1 MSQLNKPRSH
11 CQRVRKR
18 AKVNAVPWKLRE
30 KNISIR
36 RARLTINTTKNS
48 NIIKIE
54 ECSLML
60 RTQQLTTLE
69 NIGFNAWW
77 SRRAVRK
84 EYMESDEMHKVN
96 TDAVLLG
103 CEGRREKQGRAGA
116 GSRVKG
122 FFFCFLF

>member
-1 MSQLNKPRSH
+1 M
-11 CQRVRKR
+11 
-18 AKVNAVPWKLRE
+18 NAVPRKLRE
-30 KNISIR
+30 KSISIR

-48 NIIKIE
+48 NMIKIE

-60 RTQQLTTLE
+60 LTQQLTTLE
-69 NIGFNAWW
+69 SIGFNAWW
-77 SRRAVRK
+77 LRRAVTK
-84 EYMESDEMHKVN
+84 EYMESEEMHEVN

-122 FFFCFLF
+122 FFVFFFKMLRGLSRLTC